1 MRKEVKV
8 KNPTLSKNRIGW
20 GTRHDA
26 TELLVGDADED
37 QERKCDLE
45 MRGDA
50 NNAMGSVSEQPAGL
64 DAN

>member
-1 MRKEVKV
+1 MV
-8 KNPTLSKNRIGW
+8 G
-20 GTRHDA
+20 HDA

-64 DAN
+64 DAK